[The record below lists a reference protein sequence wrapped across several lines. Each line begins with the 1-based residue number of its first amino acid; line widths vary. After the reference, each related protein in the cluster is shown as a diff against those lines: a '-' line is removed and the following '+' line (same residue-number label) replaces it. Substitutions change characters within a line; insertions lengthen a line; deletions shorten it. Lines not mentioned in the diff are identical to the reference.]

1 MINIIT
7 ALQCEARP
15 LIEHYKL
22 RGNARHNAFR
32 CYQSDEMQL
41 IVSGIGKLAAATATT
56 YLAASNSGATTC
68 AWLNLGIAGHADKPV
83 GEALLAHKLIDS
95 ASEQQ
100 WFPGI
105 VMPIICNS
113 ATLTT
118 VDKPEQSYRKGTM
131 VDMEASGFYAAAAR
145 FQSCELIHSLKI
157 ISDNRQHTSEQ
168 ITEKTTT
175 AMIHDSIA
183 TIDSIINPLLEL
195 SSQLNAIEQV
205 PPEMYDFMAQ
215 WHFTTYQQNEL
226 RHLLRRWHAL
236 SLANKPSPHDFT
248 NHTTSKA
255 VLVAIKIFL
264 DAEPISFNKKAAQ

>member
-22 RGNARHNAFR
+22 RGNARHSAFR
-32 CYQSDEMQL
+32 CYQNDEVQL

-56 YLAASNSGATTC
+56 YLAASNRDETTC
-68 AWLNLGIAGHADKPV
+68 AWLNLGIAGHADKPI
-83 GEALLAHKLIDS
+83 GEPLLVHKLIDD

-105 VMPIICNS
+105 VMPITCDS
-113 ATLTT
+113 GTLTT
-118 VDKPEQSYRKGTM
+118 VDKPEKTYRRNTM
-131 VDMEASGFYAAAAR
+131 VDMEASGFYAAASR

-157 ISDNRQHTSEQ
+157 ISDNQQHTPEQ

-175 AMIHDSIA
+175 AMIHDNIV
-183 TIDSIINPLLEL
+183 TIDSIINPLLQL
-195 SSQLNAIEQV
+195 SSLLNTIEQA
-205 PPEMYDFMAQ
+205 PAEIYDFMAQ
-215 WHFTTYQQNEL
+215 WHFTIYQQNEL

-248 NHTTSKA
+248 SHTTSKA
-255 VLVAIKIFL
+255 VLIAIKSFL
-264 DAEPISFNKKAAQ
+264 DEQSVSFNQGVSE

>member
-15 LIEHYKL
+15 LIEYYKL
-22 RGNARHNAFR
+22 RGNARHSAFR
-32 CYQSDEMQL
+32 CYHNDEIQL

-56 YLAASNSGATTC
+56 YLAASTLGATSC
-68 AWLNLGIAGHADKPV
+68 AWLNLGIAGHANKATGVP
-83 GEALLAHKLIDS
+83 LLAHKLIDN

-105 VMPIICNS
+105 VMPISCDI
-113 ATLTT
+113 
-118 VDKPEQSYRKGTM
+118 DKPEQTYHKETM

-157 ISDNRQHTSEQ
+157 ISDNQQQTLEQ

-175 AMIHDSIA
+175 AMINDNMA

-195 SSQLNAIEQV
+195 SSQLNTIEQV
-205 PPEMYDFMAQ
+205 PAEMYDFMAQ

-226 RHLLRRWHAL
+226 RLLLRRWYAL
-236 SLANKPSPHDFT
+236 SLTNKPSHHDFAT
-248 NHTTSKA
+248 HTTSKA
-255 VLVAIKIFL
+255 VLNAIKHFL
-264 DAEPISFNKKAAQ
+264 DKQPISFNTKVIQ